1 MALYLS
7 KGKVITEVDPPVSTH
22 PTPKSVTVNVRTG
35 TALVNLGPIS
45 GQTILL
51 VAGESMNWST
61 LGSAD
66 FVEQMTVTAIAA
78 GSSVLV
84 AWSHF

>member
-7 KGKVITEVDPPVSTH
+7 KGKVITEVDPPVMTH
-22 PTPKSVTVNVRTG
+22 ATPKSVTVNVRTG

-61 LGSAD
+61 LAAAD

-84 AWSHF
+84 AWEHF

>member
-7 KGKVITEVDPPVSTH
+7 KGKVINELDPPVMTH
-22 PTPKSVTVNVRTG
+22 LTPKSVTVNVRTG
-35 TALVNLGPIS
+35 SAIVFLGPIS
-45 GQTILL
+45 GQSITL

-61 LGSAD
+61 LSSSD
-66 FVEQMTVTAIAA
+66 FVEQMTVTAIGA
-78 GSSVLV
+78 GASVLV

>member
-7 KGKVITEVDPPVSTH
+7 KGKVITEADPPVVTH
-22 PTPKSVTVNVRTG
+22 ATPKSVTVNVRTG

-45 GQTILL
+45 GQSILL
-51 VAGESMNWST
+51 AAGESMNWST
-61 LGSAD
+61 LAAAD
-66 FVEQMTVTAIAA
+66 FIEQMSVTAIAS